1 MTEKDAGGT
10 EIILLKKNQILYL
23 NKILFWIKLWK
34 LIKI

>member
-10 EIILLKKNQILYL
+10 DIILLKENQILFL
-23 NKILFWIKLWK
+23 NKNLFWIKLWK